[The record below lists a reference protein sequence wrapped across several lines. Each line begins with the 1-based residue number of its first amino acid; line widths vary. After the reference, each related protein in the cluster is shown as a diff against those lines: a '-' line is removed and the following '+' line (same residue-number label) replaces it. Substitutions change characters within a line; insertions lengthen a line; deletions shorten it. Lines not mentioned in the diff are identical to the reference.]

1 HGDFGGVPN
10 LRVEAYGA
18 LNDMAPPSPPQ
29 THRSSSESL
38 FSATAHPR
46 GRPTYT
52 VYLDNVAT
60 LSNYQVGLSTDAS
73 QRDSLSLSWQRPAI
87 GDSERAAIYVCQ
99 DEYSG
104 PWFAA
109 QHCSTSLVLDP
120 DHVLPFL
127 NSELNLNRLTRSP
140 SDQDRSRHLP
150 CTQEDGETLRALKR
164 EQMRSAQKI
173 QKKIIMGGLAPVL
186 VAAEDRVEYV
196 YEEDPA
202 LRVVLRRNVRMMYK
216 DCASDSG
223 FSCANGKVCD
233 WIEKLVDD
241 DDHTDS
247 TLSAEALGFDL
258 LEVHFGH
265 AGGSQ
270 PPDWLA
276 RLFFDSALVRP
287 ILDFDLYLHG
297 IATLRPD
304 SATDFPYW
312 LVDCSWKH
320 LETAQPPHCPSRA
333 ESMDLA
339 ADSVVDIP
347 ADYSSET
354 THLLHISA
362 SPSQLRRDGLRPR
375 TRSSSSRR
383 YRSMLAMLL
392 LATVV

>member
-1 HGDFGGVPN
+1 
-10 LRVEAYGA
+10 
-18 LNDMAPPSPPQ
+18 
-29 THRSSSESL
+29 
-38 FSATAHPR
+38 
-46 GRPTYT
+46 
-52 VYLDNVAT
+52 
-60 LSNYQVGLSTDAS
+60 
-73 QRDSLSLSWQRPAI
+73 
-87 GDSERAAIYVCQ
+87 

-241 DDHTDS
+241 DDHTDP

-304 SATDFPYW
+304 PATDFPYW
-312 LVDCSWKH
+312 LVDCSRKH

-339 ADSVVDIP
+339 AESVVDIP

-392 LATVV
+392 LATVVVSTVFSAWPYRERLIRVLLELVDLISQWVGRLIHLP